1 MICTLCPRNCGA
13 ERTGT
18 KAGGYCAMPSLP
30 RAAKA
35 MLHLWEE
42 PCLVGEHGAGTV
54 FFSGCNL
61 RCRFCQNGVI
71 SQGGEGIP
79 VTPERLR
86 EIYWEL
92 IRQGAACVD
101 LVTPT
106 HFTDAILESLSEP
119 LPVPVVWNS
128 GGYEKPETLRRLQGK
143 VQIYLPDLKY
153 ALPGPA
159 KAYSGAEDYFD
170 WASAAILEMF
180 RQTGPYRM
188 ENGLLRSGVVIR
200 HLLLPGEAENTR
212 RCGVERTPDKAA
224 GVCAMPAWPVAARA
238 MLHQWEEP
246 CLVGERGAGA
256 VFFSGCNLRCKFC
269 QNGVISQEGYGKP
282 ITPRRLREIFEELVE
297 QGAACLD
304 LVTPTHFTDAVLE
317 ALGEEHWPV
326 PVVWNC
332 GGYESVETLKRLEGR
347 VQVYL
352 PDLKYALTEPAKAY
366 SGAADYPE
374 TAKAAILEMFRQT
387 GPYRMENGQLRSGV
401 LIRHLVLPGELENTK
416 AVIDWVAETFRPGD
430 VLFSL
435 MSQYTPQ
442 PGAEGKLARRVT
454 RAEYRAAAEYM
465 ANCCIT
471 DGYTQERT
479 SAREEYTPD
488 FDLSGL

>member
-1 MICTLCPRNCGA
+1 MICNLCPRRCGA
-13 ERTGT
+13 ER
-18 KAGGYCAMPSLP
+18 M
-30 RAAKA
+30 
-35 MLHLWEE
+35 
-42 PCLVGEHGAGTV
+42 
-54 FFSGCNL
+54 
-61 RCRFCQNGVI
+61 
-71 SQGGEGIP
+71 
-79 VTPERLR
+79 
-86 EIYWEL
+86 
-92 IRQGAACVD
+92 
-101 LVTPT
+101 
-106 HFTDAILESLSEP
+106 
-119 LPVPVVWNS
+119 
-128 GGYEKPETLRRLQGK
+128 
-143 VQIYLPDLKY
+143 
-153 ALPGPA
+153 
-159 KAYSGAEDYFD
+159 
-170 WASAAILEMF
+170 
-180 RQTGPYRM
+180 
-188 ENGLLRSGVVIR
+188 
-200 HLLLPGEAENTR
+200 
-212 RCGVERTPDKAA
+212 PDKAG
-224 GVCAMPAWPVAARA
+224 GVCAMPTWPVAARA
-238 MLHQWEEP
+238 MLHQWEES
-246 CLVGERGAGA
+246 CLVGEHGAGA

-317 ALGEEHWPV
+317 ALGEERWPV

-332 GGYESVETLKRLEGR
+332 GGYESVETLKRLENR

-416 AVIDWVAETFRPGD
+416 AVIDWVAETFRPGE

-454 RAEYRAAAEYM
+454 KAEYRAAERYM
-465 ANCCIT
+465 ADCGIA
-471 DGYTQERT
+471 DGFTQERT
-479 SAREEYTPD
+479 SAKEEYTPD
-488 FDLSGL
+488 FHLQGI

>member
-1 MICTLCPRNCGA
+1 MLDYRHCTLCPRACGVDRTA
-13 ERTGT
+13 GERGF
-18 KAGGYCAMPSLP
+18 CQMPDHILAA
-30 RAAKA
+30 RAA
-35 MLHLWEE
+35 LHYWEE
-42 PCLVGEHGAGTV
+42 P
-54 FFSGCNL
+54 
-61 RCRFCQNGVI
+61 VI
-71 SQGGEGIP
+71 SGDFG
-79 VTPERLR
+79 
-86 EIYWEL
+86 
-92 IRQGAACVD
+92 
-101 LVTPT
+101 
-106 HFTDAILESLSEP
+106 S
-119 LPVPVVWNS
+119 
-128 GGYEKPETLRRLQGK
+128 
-143 VQIYLPDLKY
+143 
-153 ALPGPA
+153 
-159 KAYSGAEDYFD
+159 
-170 WASAAILEMF
+170 
-180 RQTGPYRM
+180 
-188 ENGLLRSGVVIR
+188 
-200 HLLLPGEAENTR
+200 
-212 RCGVERTPDKAA
+212 
-224 GVCAMPAWPVAARA
+224 
-238 MLHQWEEP
+238 
-246 CLVGERGAGA
+246 GA

-317 ALGEEHWPV
+317 ALGEERWPV

-416 AVIDWVAETFRPGD
+416 VVIDWVAETFRPGE

-442 PGAEGKLARRVT
+442 PGAEGKLARKVT
-454 RAEYRAAAEYM
+454 KAEYRAAERYM
-465 ANCCIT
+465 ADCGIA
-471 DGYTQERT
+471 DGFTQERT
-479 SAREEYTPD
+479 SAKEEYTPD
-488 FDLSGL
+488 FHLQGI